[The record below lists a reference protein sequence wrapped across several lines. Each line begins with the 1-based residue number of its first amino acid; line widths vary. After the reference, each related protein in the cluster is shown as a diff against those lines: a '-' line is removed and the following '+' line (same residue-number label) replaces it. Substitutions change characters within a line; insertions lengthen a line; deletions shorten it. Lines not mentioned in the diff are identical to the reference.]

1 MAIILNIETSTKVCS
16 VALAKNKEVIDLIEH
31 EDDNY
36 SHSEKLNLFI
46 LELLEKNNLSF
57 DDLDA
62 VAISEGPGSYTGLR
76 IGVSTAKGIC
86 YSKDIPLISV
96 NTLEA
101 LCKLVSIEAGYKI
114 PMIDAR
120 RMEVFMSVLTKNDE
134 IHQEQTNEIIS
145 EDSFETFGDDVLYLF
160 GNGAFKLKKLFST
173 RSNIHFI
180 DNIKCSAKGMVH
192 IAYQKFLTKDFVD
205 TAYFEPNYGKE
216 FYTTAKKI
224 KSSTLS

>member
-16 VALAKNKEVIDLIEH
+16 VALAKNEEVIGIIEY
-31 EDDNY
+31 EDENY
-36 SHSEKLNLFI
+36 SHAEKLNLFI

-57 DDLDA
+57 NDLDA

-86 YSKDIPLISV
+86 YAKDIPLIAV

-101 LCKLVSIEAGYKI
+101 LCKQVTIETGYKI

-120 RMEVFMSVLTKNDE
+120 RMEVFMSVRTPADD
-134 IHQEQTNEIIS
+134 IHQEQTNAIIS
-145 EDSFETFGDDVLYLF
+145 EDSFNSYENESIYLF
-160 GNGAFKLKKLFST
+160 GNGAQKLKSLFSEQP
-173 RSNIHFI
+173 NIHFV
-180 DNIKCSAKGMVH
+180 DDIKCSAKGMIH
-192 IAYQKFLTKDFVD
+192 LAYQKFLTQDFVD

-224 KSSTLS
+224 STTN

>member
-101 LCKLVSIEAGYKI
+101 LCKLVSIEAGYK
-114 PMIDAR
+114 